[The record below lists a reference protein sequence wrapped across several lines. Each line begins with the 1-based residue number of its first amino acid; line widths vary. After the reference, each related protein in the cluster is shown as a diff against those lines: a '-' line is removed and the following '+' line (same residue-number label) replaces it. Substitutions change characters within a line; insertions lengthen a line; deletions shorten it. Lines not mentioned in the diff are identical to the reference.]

1 MGAPAKKEGGMT
13 SIERANH
20 NLQKGM
26 HDMQPA
32 LKTLGVAFAA
42 AGVASLQGMTLAI
55 EKEKARNPAFARS
68 MAALA
73 KRR

>member
-1 MGAPAKKEGGMT
+1 MGRLAKRESDMP

-20 NLQKGM
+20 NLEKGM
-26 HDMQPA
+26 RDMQPA
-32 LKTLGVAFAA
+32 LKSLGAAFAA
-42 AGVASLQGMTLAI
+42 AGVASLQGITLAI